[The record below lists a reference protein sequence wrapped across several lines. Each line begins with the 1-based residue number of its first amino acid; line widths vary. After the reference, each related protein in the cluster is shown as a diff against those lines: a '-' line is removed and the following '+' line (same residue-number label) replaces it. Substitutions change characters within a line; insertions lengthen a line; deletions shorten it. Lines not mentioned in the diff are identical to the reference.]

1 MNLYEIFTK
10 NEIDLVAGV
19 TKIENREYTKEET
32 KLIRGNIFDEIFLKS
47 FKSGDMDK
55 ARIEFTGIIEK
66 LDRSII

>member
-47 FKSGDMDK
+47 FKNGDMDK

>member
-1 MNLYEIFTK
+1 M
-10 NEIDLVAGV
+10 

-32 KLIRGNIFDEIFLKS
+32 KLMQGNIFDEIFLKS
-47 FKSGDMDK
+47 FKNGDMDK

>member
-32 KLIRGNIFDEIFLKS
+32 KLIRGNIFDEIF
-47 FKSGDMDK
+47 
-55 ARIEFTGIIEK
+55 
-66 LDRSII
+66 

>member
-1 MNLYEIFTK
+1 MNPYEILTK

-47 FKSGDMDK
+47 FKNGDMDK

>member
-1 MNLYEIFTK
+1 MNPYEIFTK
-10 NEIDLVAGV
+10 NEIDLLAGV

-47 FKSGDMDK
+47 FKNGDMDK

>member
-1 MNLYEIFTK
+1 MNPYEIFTK

-19 TKIENREYTKEET
+19 TKIENREYTKEEA

-47 FKSGDMDK
+47 FKNGDMDK